1 MKNLHEDILNNNS
14 LSEHTQKIESIHLK
28 HDMIEQTHIAY
39 LIKNMHE
46 IKKLIA
52 TGDINNNMESVISS
66 IQKITNNQITIE
78 PTEKIV
84 KIFKKNKI
92 LPLEKKILDDK
103 FKQDIYE
110 FFAVWLVLYII
121 FGVISLLVSLAASYE
136 VDYIETYLW
145 LIPITFFIRL
155 FIYDD

>member
-1 MKNLHEDILNNNS
+1 
-14 LSEHTQKIESIHLK
+14 
-28 HDMIEQTHIAY
+28 
-39 LIKNMHE
+39 
-46 IKKLIA
+46 
-52 TGDINNNMESVISS
+52 
-66 IQKITNNQITIE
+66 
-78 PTEKIV
+78 V

-121 FGVISLLVSLAASYE
+121 FGVVSLLVSLTASYE